1 MPENKEDLQQ
11 LLDIVE
17 EESRKKGL
25 ELNSKSTE
33 VMVVSGSNERPQTN
47 IFINVNKLKQR
58 NKFKF
63 NIKWWTQLHW
73 NCIKNSSS
81 KKEFPENKINTNK
94 KPHLDS
100 HKNKSPVV
108 LCWTHSDVWMRGL
121 DNFKTVKKKK
131 LEAREMCSTNLK
143 KLQRNQPK
151 QCYEKSTQQDQ
162 SWIEYINTRQP
173 FLAMWWGDRN

>member
-1 MPENKEDLQQ
+1 MSHKDVCFPQTFSLSIEKIIMQNLEENPGIKVGGLILNNLRHSDDTVLMPANKEDLQQ

-81 KKEFPENKINTNK
+81 KKRV
-94 KPHLDS
+94 S
-100 HKNKSPVV
+100 
-108 LCWTHSDVWMRGL
+108 
-121 DNFKTVKKKK
+121 
-131 LEAREMCSTNLK
+131 REW
-143 KLQRNQPK
+143 NQ
-151 QCYEKSTQQDQ
+151 Y
-162 SWIEYINTRQP
+162 
-173 FLAMWWGDRN
+173 

>member
-1 MPENKEDLQQ
+1 MQNLEGNPGIKVGGQNLNNLRHADDTVLMPENKENLQQ
-11 LLDIVE
+11 LLDKVE
-17 EESRKKGL
+17 EESRKKEL

-33 VMVVSGSNERPQTN
+33 VIVVSGSNERPQTN

-73 NCIKNSSS
+73 NCKRIVQAKKNFQRMKS
-81 KKEFPENKINTNK
+81 IQTK

-100 HKNKSPVV
+100 HKKKSPVV

-121 DNFKTVKKKK
+121 DNFKTVKK
-131 LEAREMCSTNLK
+131 
-143 KLQRNQPK
+143 RN
-151 QCYEKSTQQDQ
+151 
-162 SWIEYINTRQP
+162 
-173 FLAMWWGDRN
+173 